1 MGQGGGGRQA
11 GWEAGGVGTELCV
24 DIRPSWAARP
34 GHRNVTPSTLASAPG
49 GRMMKTPS
57 LLGQGDRYEGRG
69 KAVVMGVLSA
79 LAGNIWN
86 ISEGLW
92 KTGLPPAVA

>member
-1 MGQGGGGRQA
+1 
-11 GWEAGGVGTELCV
+11 
-24 DIRPSWAARP
+24 
-34 GHRNVTPSTLASAPG
+34 
-49 GRMMKTPS
+49 MMKTPS